1 MNGVSF
7 FTEVGVRGG
16 HPTTDVPGRW
26 EEVFIEIDAKNK
38 RTDEGEISMNEQ
50 EEEEASDVI
59 SWRSSWQRECP
70 NPNPQR
76 ISD

>member
-16 HPTTDVPGRW
+16 HSTTDVPGRW

-38 RTDEGEISMNEQ
+38 RTDEREISMNEQ
-50 EEEEASDVI
+50 EKEASDVI
-59 SWRSSWQRECP
+59 SW
-70 NPNPQR
+70 
-76 ISD
+76 